1 MSMAHAD
8 QKQKMS
14 ENVGYTHNDHFTC
27 LEGLQQIQQV
37 TRIDPI
43 NLDYC
48 GMEECTPGYEYGP
61 NIRTSYVIHMIAS
74 GKGCLLRDGRNWN
87 IEKGDAFLIRPKE
100 ECTYQADEYDPW
112 RYLWIGF
119 HGPRADEMARHAGF
133 PEERP
138 VMHCR
143 NMDEICRHMTHLL
156 EARDLTYVNSLIRMS
171 ELYAIFA
178 LLTENASVPAEE
190 KTQDG
195 RMESLY
201 VESAID
207 LLINARGDVKVA
219 DVAHTIGISRSY
231 LTSVFKKETGLSPQ
245 QYLMNFRME
254 KAANLL
260 RSTLSPVNVVAEEV
274 GYSDSLAFSRAFKN
288 YYGKSPTAFRARKP
302 VLELHTVKN
311 DPDYQYPL

>member
-48 GMEECTPGYEYGP
+48 GMEACPPGYAFGP

-74 GKGCLLRDGRNWN
+74 GKGRLLRNDRSWSIGN
-87 IEKGDAFLIRPKE
+87 GDAFLIRPKE
-100 ECTYQADEYDPW
+100 ECTYQADEHDPW

-119 HGPRADEMARHAGF
+119 HGPRADEMVRRAGF
-133 PEERP
+133 AEDSP

-143 NMDEICRHMTHLL
+143 NMDEIRRHMTRLL
-156 EARDLTYVNSLIRMS
+156 EARELTYVNSLTRMS

-190 KTQDG
+190 KAQDG

-219 DVAHTIGISRSY
+219 DIAHSIGISRSY

-260 RSTLSPVNVVAEEV
+260 NSTSSPVNVVAEEV
-274 GYSDSLAFSRAFKN
+274 GYADSLAFSRAFKN

-302 VLELHTVKN
+302 VLEMHTVAGHPN
-311 DPDYQYPL
+311 YRYPL